1 MPPVERTCPDCRQPL
16 IAGVVIDYRRGTAHP
31 SEWVEA
37 QLETSVWTGNVKNE
51 MRYAV
56 TAYRCAGC
64 GLLKQY
70 ADTPSSA
77 PGSITG

>member
-1 MPPVERTCPDCRQPL
+1 M
-16 IAGVVIDYRRGTAHP
+16 IAGVVIDYRRGAAHP

-37 QLETSVWTGNVKNE
+37 HLETSVWTGNVKNDA
-51 MRYAV
+51 RYAV

-64 GLLKQY
+64 GLLRLY

-77 PGSITG
+77 PGSVYG